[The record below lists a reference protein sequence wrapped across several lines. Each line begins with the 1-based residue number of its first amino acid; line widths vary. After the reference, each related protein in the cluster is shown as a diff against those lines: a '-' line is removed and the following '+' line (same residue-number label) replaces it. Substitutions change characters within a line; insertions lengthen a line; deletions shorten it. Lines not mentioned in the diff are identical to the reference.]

1 MPYCTIEEAWGA
13 DFKDASYY
21 AKVNAP
27 SVPPKITEKTLEQPP
42 GNIHTRIPPSLAQ
55 NGLNVTSANDPPQ
68 IDGLDNYFP
77 SYSGGVPSVNSAQ
90 KMQSKIVPYEVKFP
104 DSAKRN
110 YLYPVENQFGKKK
123 EDDDDSV
130 LDMLEDNDHDI
141 RHIDMQRRVKPEYEP
156 NYLTSEDYFLY
167 KKYLKLAEKYKQ
179 KLRKKYKNFI
189 EEDGNQN
196 VLENFS
202 NINMDNFMKN
212 SANYSTKDV
221 IIFIIVGIFI
231 IFSLDIFV
239 KMGMRMKN

>member
-1 MPYCTIEEAWGA
+1 
-13 DFKDASYY
+13 
-21 AKVNAP
+21 
-27 SVPPKITEKTLEQPP
+27 
-42 GNIHTRIPPSLAQ
+42 
-55 NGLNVTSANDPPQ
+55 
-68 IDGLDNYFP
+68 LDNYFP

-110 YLYPVENQFGKKK
+110 YLYPVENQFSKKK

-141 RHIDMQRRVKPEYEP
+141 RHIDIQRRVKPEYEP

-239 KMGMRMKN
+239 KMGMRIKN